1 MSNQTSCGGTETG
14 SYFFFFFFLKLQI
27 QFFKLLTKLKKNH
40 IFMAALGL
48 RCCTKASSSV
58 VTGGSSLVV
67 VASLIA
73 EHGL

>member
-1 MSNQTSCGGTETG
+1 MGALRQEAAFS
-14 SYFFFFFFLKLQI
+14 FFFFLKLQI